1 MKKIGLYVNEQYRE
15 AEIEESLRL
24 VDLLRDE
31 LHLTGTKL
39 GCGEGECGACT
50 VLLDGKAVSSC
61 LILACHAD
69 GGHVMTVE
77 GLEKDGKLHPLQ
89 EAFLEF
95 GAFQCGFCTPGMLMS
110 AYALLL
116 HNPDPSD
123 EEIKLALSGN
133 LCRCTGYQKIIDA
146 VRKAAAMMRA
156 EQA

>member
-1 MKKIGLYVNEQYRE
+1 MKKIGLYVNEQYKE

-61 LILACHAD
+61 LVLACHAH
-69 GGHVMTVE
+69 GAHVMTVE

-123 EEIKLALSGN
+123 ADIKLALSGN

-146 VRKAAAMMRA
+146 VRKAAETMKAQRA
-156 EQA
+156 